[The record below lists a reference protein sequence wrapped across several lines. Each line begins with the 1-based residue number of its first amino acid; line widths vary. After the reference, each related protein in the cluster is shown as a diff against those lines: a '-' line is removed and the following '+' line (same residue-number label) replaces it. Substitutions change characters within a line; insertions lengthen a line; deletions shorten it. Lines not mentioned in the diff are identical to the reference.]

1 VADGVRSYDFGPAI
15 TLWIG
20 TSVVSMLLVASL
32 WRVRLRD

>member
-1 VADGVRSYDFGPAI
+1 VIDGVRSYDFGPAI

>member
-1 VADGVRSYDFGPAI
+1 MSRYDFAPAI
-15 TLWIG
+15 ALWIG